1 MESENQIQQSLII
14 EKEEMIRN
22 LTKEVRNQE
31 KKMFDIQSMFNA
43 GMVSNSL
50 NMSGMIGGLGPMG
63 EHH

>member
-1 MESENQIQQSLII
+1 LESENQIQQSHII

-50 NMSGMIGGLGPMG
+50 NMSGMIGGLGLMG

>member
-1 MESENQIQQSLII
+1 LESENQIQQSHII